1 MNNDK
6 FENITE
12 SKGSFNPGTEADD
25 LLKNQELSD
34 SRNLLS
40 GDAISSKDKDM
51 SDKDISDED
60 ISDEDLSDD
69 MELTSESDSTD
80 TGASDKLFNAAID
93 DKLVGKRLDKV
104 LSILFP
110 EHSRSYLK
118 NLIVDG
124 KVKVNDKPVLKAS
137 VTVNLGDV
145 VELVVP
151 PARQLDIKPE
161 DIPLDIL
168 YEDDDVLVV
177 NKPKDMVVHPA
188 AGHYEGT
195 LVNAIMYHCGD
206 RLSGIN
212 GVMRPGIVHRI
223 DKDTTGS
230 IIICKNDNAHKK
242 IAAQLKEHSIKR
254 EYVAI
259 VYGIIDED
267 EGTIEG
273 SIGRHP
279 TDRKKMA
286 MNVPNGKHAVTHFKV
301 LKRFYE
307 SKMTY
312 VACRLETGRT
322 HQIRVHMSSIG
333 HPLLGDEVYKDG
345 RKTGIK
351 LNGQCLHAR
360 LLGFVHPV
368 TGQYVETI
376 APIPE
381 YFEHL
386 LETLK

>member
-1 MNNDK
+1 M
-6 FENITE
+6 
-12 SKGSFNPGTEADD
+12 
-25 LLKNQELSD
+25 
-34 SRNLLS
+34 
-40 GDAISSKDKDM
+40 
-51 SDKDISDED
+51 
-60 ISDEDLSDD
+60 
-69 MELTSESDSTD
+69 
-80 TGASDKLFNAAID
+80 
-93 DKLVGKRLDKV
+93 LV
-104 LSILFP
+104 I
-110 EHSRSYLK
+110 
-118 NLIVDG
+118 
-124 KVKVNDKPVLKAS
+124 
-137 VTVNLGDV
+137 
-145 VELVVP
+145 
-151 PARQLDIKPE
+151 
-161 DIPLDIL
+161 
-168 YEDDDVLVV
+168 
-177 NKPKDMVVHPA
+177 NKPKDRVVHPA

-195 LVNAIMYHCGD
+195 LVNAVMYHCGD
-206 RLSGIN
+206 KLSGIN

-230 IIICKNDNAHKK
+230 VIICKNDNAHKK
-242 IAAQLKEHSIKR
+242 IAAQLKDHSIKR

-286 MNVPNGKHAVTHFKV
+286 MNVPNGKHAVTHYKV

-307 SKMTY
+307 SRMTY

-345 RKTGIK
+345 RKTNIK
-351 LNGQCLHAR
+351 LSGQCLHAR
-360 LLGFVHPV
+360 ILGFIHPT
-368 TGQYVETI
+368 TGEYVETT
-376 APIPE
+376 APLPE